1 MLKTRRDKI
10 FIRGFTQDDCHRAT
24 EAQRHGRNNRKP
36 LSVALCL
43 CASVANSRLLH
54 KSYIV
59 LFPALFLLVLPLIC
73 TAQEKIA
80 PRPTPAVPSTNAAP
94 AKTPAARASSLAVAY
109 TDVVLPGSAFAGV
122 VPGPDGKLYGVTYD
136 GGVSNK
142 GTLYRFDPGTLAVT
156 TLHSFNGAGDGQ
168 TPYGELTFDS
178 TSGKL
183 YGTTDD
189 GGPSGVGTIFEFNGT
204 TLTTLKS
211 DFAGYSA
218 PQGGLV
224 KSGGFFYGTLARP
237 NGAVFRMAPD
247 GSGFT
252 IIHAFTDFSAL
263 PQPLTLGAD
272 GKLYG
277 VTVYGGVVCDPSSP
291 TLGCGTVFRLEP
303 VLPGNTNEQFQT
315 LYQFQFS
322 SSIFRSNYP
331 QGKLVY
337 GSDGYLYGA
346 TFYYLFRLNPSNP
359 AATFQFIWTAGGG
372 TSLSVIEG
380 SDGRLYVADYDG
392 PTGAGRILSLNKDG
406 TNITVLHDFSFTT
419 GSKSYGPY
427 GRLYRDAAGTVYGTT
442 EYTDVSPFHGVV
454 FTISDDLSPKLKV
467 SGGDILVGSPGQGII
482 LRSPSGN
489 TCRLLSIDNAG
500 AMVLAPVT
508 CP

>member
-1 MLKTRRDKI
+1 MLKTRRDKTFVI
-10 FIRGFTQDDCHRAT
+10 
-24 EAQRHGRNNRKP
+24 
-36 LSVALCL
+36 
-43 CASVANSRLLH
+43 
-54 KSYIV
+54 
-59 LFPALFLLVLPLIC
+59 LFPALFLLSLPLIC
-73 TAQEKIA
+73 AAQEKIA
-80 PRPTPAVPSTNAAP
+80 PKPMPAVPSANAAP
-94 AKTPAARASSLAVAY
+94 ANSPAAQASGLAVAY
-109 TDVVLPGSAFAGV
+109 TDAVLPGSAFAGV
-122 VPGPDGKLYGVTYD
+122 VPGPGGQLYGVTYD
-136 GGVSNK
+136 GGTSNK
-142 GTLYRFDPGTLAVT
+142 GTLYRFDPGTSSVT
-156 TLHSFNGAGDGQ
+156 TLHNFNGAGDGQ

-178 TSGKL
+178 ASGKL

-189 GGPSGVGTIFEFNGT
+189 GGPSGVGTIFEFQGS

-211 DFAGYSA
+211 DFAGYSS
-218 PQGGLV
+218 PEGGLV
-224 KSGGFFYGTLARP
+224 KSGGFFYGSLPSP

-263 PQPLTLGAD
+263 PQSLTLGAD

-277 VTVYGGVVCDPSSP
+277 VTIYGGVACDPLSP
-291 TLGCGTVFRLEP
+291 LFGCGTVFRLKP
-303 VLPGNTNEQFQT
+303 VLPGDLDEQFET
-315 LYQFQFS
+315 LYQFQFPPS
-322 SSIFRSNYP
+322 NSRSNHP
-331 QGKLVY
+331 QAKLVY

-346 TFYYLFRLNPSNP
+346 THYYLFKLSPGNP

-427 GRLYRDAAGTVYGTT
+427 GRLYRTAAGTIYGTT
-442 EYTDVSPFHGVV
+442 EYTDVSPFPGVV
-454 FTISDDLSPKLKV
+454 FTISDDQSPKLKV
-467 SGGDILVGSPGQGII
+467 SGGDLLVGSPGQGII
-482 LRSPSGN
+482 LKSPSGN
-489 TCRLLSIDNAG
+489 TCRLLAIDNAG
-500 AMVLAPVT
+500 AMVLTAVA